1 MQFVI
6 INLKE
11 IEKMRY
17 FNIIKSNDAVVG
29 MISAILLIGLLVMVL
44 SFVNYSYV
52 PQWVENEESS
62 HMEMVSNQFAQLKYA
77 IDIQSLINDNTA
89 LTTSIKL
96 SRDEIPFLD
105 PYRNFGSITV
115 KPDRCTFV
123 ILDNN
128 GNYYNY
134 TTDSIEFSSQNLY
147 YVNQDYI
154 FEAGAII
161 LAQSNSSVA
170 KGQPSINLIEYG
182 KNLSITFVNITG
194 VRGKSFA
201 SGIGT
206 YPIYTRVLS
215 INDQYTT
222 IENVDKLTVFT
233 SYPKAWYTIFND
245 SLLYSGFS
253 YYINPLDINNRV
265 IVDFGSIPS
274 DNYDIFIKEVKISA
288 QIAWGIV

>member
-1 MQFVI
+1 MKFH
-6 INLKE
+6 
-11 IEKMRY
+11 
-17 FNIIKSNDAVVG
+17 NITKSNNAVVG
-29 MISAILLIGLLVMVL
+29 MISAILLIGLLIMVL

-52 PQWVENEESS
+52 PRWVENEESS

-77 IDIQSLINDNTA
+77 LDIQSLINDNTA

-115 KPDRCTFV
+115 KPDRCTFA
-123 ILDNN
+123 IMDNN
-128 GNYYNY
+128 SNYNNF

-147 YVNQDYI
+147 FVNQDYI

-161 LAQSNSSVA
+161 LAQSNSSVM
-170 KGQPSINLIEYG
+170 KGQPSITVTEYG
-182 KNLSITFVNITG
+182 KNLSITFVNVTG

-215 INDQYTT
+215 TNDQFTT
-222 IENVDKLTVFT
+222 IENVEKLTVFT
-233 SYPKAWYTIFND
+233 NYPKAWYTIFND
-245 SLLYSGFS
+245 SLVYSGFNYS
-253 YYINPLDINNRV
+253 LNPLDANNRV
-265 IVDFGSIPS
+265 IVDF
-274 DNYDIFIKEVKISA
+274 DNVPTDDYNIIIKEVKISA

>member
-1 MQFVI
+1 M
-6 INLKE
+6 K
-11 IEKMRY
+11 Y
-17 FNIIKSNDAVVG
+17 HNITKSNDAVVG
-29 MISAILLIGLLVMVL
+29 MISAILLIGLLIMVL

-52 PQWVENEESS
+52 PRWVENEESS

-77 IDIQSLINDNTA
+77 LDIQSLINDNTA

-115 KPDRCTFV
+115 KPDRCTFA
-123 ILDNN
+123 IMDNN
-128 GNYYNY
+128 SNYNNF

-147 YVNQDYI
+147 FVNQDYI

-161 LAQSNSSVA
+161 LAQSNSSVM
-170 KGQPSINLIEYG
+170 KGQPSITVTEYG

-201 SGIGT
+201 SGLGT

-215 INDQYTT
+215 TNDQFTT
-222 IENVDKLTVFT
+222 IENVEKLTVFT
-233 SYPKAWYTIFND
+233 NYPKAWYTIFND
-245 SLLYSGFS
+245 SLVYSGFNYS
-253 YYINPLDINNRV
+253 LIPLDTSNRV
-265 IVDFGSIPS
+265 IIDFDNVPT
-274 DNYDIFIKEVKISA
+274 DNYNIIIKEVKISA

>member
-1 MQFVI
+1 M
-6 INLKE
+6 K
-11 IEKMRY
+11 Y
-17 FNIIKSNDAVVG
+17 HNITKSNDAVVG
-29 MISAILLIGLLVMVL
+29 MISAILLIGLLIMVL

-52 PQWVENEESS
+52 PRWVENEESS

-77 IDIQSLINDNTA
+77 LDIQSLISDNTA

-123 ILDNN
+123 IMDNN
-128 GNYYNY
+128 SNYNNF

-161 LAQSNSSVA
+161 LAQSNSSVM
-170 KGQPSINLIEYG
+170 KGQPSITVTEYG

-206 YPIYTRVLS
+206 YPIHTRVLS
-215 INDQYTT
+215 TNDQFTT
-222 IENVDKLTVFT
+222 IENVEKLTVLT
-233 SYPKAWYTIFND
+233 NYPKAWYTIFND
-245 SLLYSGFS
+245 SLIYSGLNYS
-253 YYINPLDINNRV
+253 LNPLDSNNRV
-265 IVDFGSIPS
+265 IVEFDNVPA
-274 DNYDIFIKEVKISA
+274 DNYNIIIKEVKISA

>member
-1 MQFVI
+1 MKFH
-6 INLKE
+6 
-11 IEKMRY
+11 
-17 FNIIKSNDAVVG
+17 NITKSNNAVVG
-29 MISAILLIGLLVMVL
+29 MISAILLIGLLIMVL

-52 PQWVENEESS
+52 PRWVENEESS

-77 IDIQSLINDNTA
+77 LDIQSLINDNTA

-115 KPDRCTFV
+115 KPDRCTFA
-123 ILDNN
+123 IMDNN
-128 GNYYNY
+128 SNYNNF

-147 YVNQDYI
+147 FVNQDYI

-161 LAQSNSSVA
+161 LAQSNSSVM
-170 KGQPSINLIEYG
+170 KGQPSVTVTEYG

-215 INDQYTT
+215 TNDQFTT
-222 IENVDKLTVFT
+222 IENVEKLTVFT
-233 SYPKAWYTIFND
+233 NYPKAWYTIFND
-245 SLLYSGFS
+245 SLVYSGFNYS
-253 YYINPLDINNRV
+253 LNPLDANNRV
-265 IVDFGSIPS
+265 IVDF
-274 DNYDIFIKEVKISA
+274 DNVPTDDYNIIIKEVKISA

>member
-1 MQFVI
+1 MKYHKI
-6 INLKE
+6 T
-11 IEKMRY
+11 
-17 FNIIKSNDAVVG
+17 KSNDAVVG
-29 MISAILLIGLLVMVL
+29 MISAILLIGLLIVAL

-52 PQWVENEESS
+52 PRWVKNEESS
-62 HMEMVSNQFAQLKYA
+62 HMEIVSNQFAQLKYA
-77 IDIQSLINDNTA
+77 LDIQSLINDNTA

-96 SRDEIPFLD
+96 SRDGIPFLD

-123 ILDNN
+123 IMDNN
-128 GNYYNY
+128 NNYNNF

-147 YVNQDYI
+147 FVNQDYI

-161 LAQSNSSVA
+161 LAQSNSSVM
-170 KGQPSINLIEYG
+170 KGQPSITVAEYG

-206 YPIYTRVLS
+206 FPIYTRVLS
-215 INDQYTT
+215 SNDQFTT
-222 IENVDKLTVFT
+222 IENVEKLTVFT
-233 SYPKAWYTIFND
+233 NYPKAWYTIFND
-245 SLLYSGFS
+245 SLVYSGFNYS
-253 YYINPLDINNRV
+253 LTPLDTTNRV
-265 IVDFGSIPS
+265 IVEF
-274 DNYDIFIKEVKISA
+274 DNVPADDYNIIIKEVKISA

>member
-1 MQFVI
+1 MKFH
-6 INLKE
+6 
-11 IEKMRY
+11 
-17 FNIIKSNDAVVG
+17 NITKSNDAIVG
-29 MISAILLIGLLVMVL
+29 MISAILLIGLLIMVI

-52 PQWVENEESS
+52 PRWVENEESS

-123 ILDNN
+123 IEDNTSR
-128 GNYYNY
+128 YYNF

-161 LAQSNSSVA
+161 LAQSNSSVM
-170 KGQPSINLIEYG
+170 KGQPSITVTEYG
-182 KNLSITFVNITG
+182 ENISITFVNITG

-215 INDQYTT
+215 TDDQFTT
-222 IENVDKLTVFT
+222 IENVEELTIYT
-233 SYPKAWYTIFND
+233 NYPKAWFTIFND
-245 SLLYSGFS
+245 SLIYSGFNYS
-253 YYINPLDINNRV
+253 LIPLDTNNRV
-265 IVDFGSIPS
+265 IVEF
-274 DNYDIFIKEVKISA
+274 DNVPEDDYNIIIKEVRISA

>member
-1 MQFVI
+1 MKFH
-6 INLKE
+6 
-11 IEKMRY
+11 
-17 FNIIKSNDAVVG
+17 NITKSNNAVVG
-29 MISAILLIGLLVMVL
+29 MISAILLIGLLIMVL

-52 PQWVENEESS
+52 PRWVENEESS

-77 IDIQSLINDNTA
+77 LDIQSLINDNTA

-115 KPDRCTFV
+115 KPDRCTFA
-123 ILDNN
+123 IMDNN
-128 GNYYNY
+128 SNYNNF

-147 YVNQDYI
+147 FVNQDYI

-161 LAQSNSSVA
+161 LAQSNSSVM
-170 KGQPSINLIEYG
+170 KGQPSITVTEYG

-215 INDQYTT
+215 TNDQFTT
-222 IENVDKLTVFT
+222 IENVEKLTVFT
-233 SYPKAWYTIFND
+233 NYPKAWYTIFND
-245 SLLYSGFS
+245 SLVYSGFNYS
-253 YYINPLDINNRV
+253 LIPLDTSNRV
-265 IVDFGSIPS
+265 IIDFDNVPT
-274 DNYDIFIKEVKISA
+274 DNYNIIIKEVKISA

>member
-1 MQFVI
+1 MKYHKI
-6 INLKE
+6 T
-11 IEKMRY
+11 
-17 FNIIKSNDAVVG
+17 KSNDAVVG
-29 MISAILLIGLLVMVL
+29 MISAILLIGLLIMAL
-44 SFVNYSYV
+44 SFVNFSYV
-52 PQWVENEESS
+52 PRWVENEESS

-77 IDIQSLINDNTA
+77 LDIQSLINDNTA

-123 ILDNN
+123 IMDNSS
-128 GNYYNY
+128 NYYNF
-134 TTDSIEFSSQNLY
+134 TTDSIIFSSQNLY
-147 YVNQDYI
+147 FVNQDYI
-154 FEAGAII
+154 YEAGAII
-161 LAQSNSSVA
+161 LAQSNSSVM
-170 KGQPSINLIEYG
+170 KGQPSITVNEYG

-206 YPIYTRVLS
+206 FPIYTRVLNS
-215 INDQYTT
+215 NDQFTI

-233 SYPKAWYTIFND
+233 NYPKAWYNIFND
-245 SLLYSGFS
+245 SLVYSGLNYS
-253 YYINPLDINNRV
+253 LNSLDSSNRV
-265 IVDFGSIPS
+265 IVEF
-274 DNYDIFIKEVKISA
+274 DNVPADDYNIIIKEVKISA

>member
-1 MQFVI
+1 MKFH
-6 INLKE
+6 
-11 IEKMRY
+11 
-17 FNIIKSNDAVVG
+17 NITKSNNAVVG
-29 MISAILLIGLLVMVL
+29 MISAILLIGLLIMVL

-52 PQWVENEESS
+52 PRWVENEESS

-77 IDIQSLINDNTA
+77 LDIQSLINDNTA

-115 KPDRCTFV
+115 KPDRCTFA
-123 ILDNN
+123 IMDNN
-128 GNYYNY
+128 SNYNNF

-147 YVNQDYI
+147 FVNQDYI

-161 LAQSNSSVA
+161 LAQSNSSVM
-170 KGQPSINLIEYG
+170 KGQPSITVTEYG

-215 INDQYTT
+215 TNDQFTT
-222 IENVDKLTVFT
+222 IENVEKLTVFT
-233 SYPKAWYTIFND
+233 NYPKAWYTIFND
-245 SLLYSGFS
+245 SLVYSGFNYS
-253 YYINPLDINNRV
+253 LNPLDANNRV
-265 IVDFGSIPS
+265 IVDF
-274 DNYDIFIKEVKISA
+274 DNVPTDDYNIIIKEVKISA

>member
-1 MQFVI
+1 MKFH
-6 INLKE
+6 
-11 IEKMRY
+11 
-17 FNIIKSNDAVVG
+17 NITKSNNAVVG
-29 MISAILLIGLLVMVL
+29 MISAILLIGLLIMVL

-52 PQWVENEESS
+52 PRWVENEESS

-77 IDIQSLINDNTA
+77 LDIQSLINDNTA

-115 KPDRCTFV
+115 KPDRCTFA
-123 ILDNN
+123 IMDNN
-128 GNYYNY
+128 SNYNNF

-147 YVNQDYI
+147 FVNQDYI

-161 LAQSNSSVA
+161 LAQSNSSVM
-170 KGQPSINLIEYG
+170 KGQPSITVTEYG

-201 SGIGT
+201 SGLGT

-215 INDQYTT
+215 TNDQFTT
-222 IENVDKLTVFT
+222 IENVEKLTVFT
-233 SYPKAWYTIFND
+233 NYPKAWYTIFND
-245 SLLYSGFS
+245 SLVYSGFNYS
-253 YYINPLDINNRV
+253 LNPLDTNNRV
-265 IVDFGSIPS
+265 IVDF
-274 DNYDIFIKEVKISA
+274 DNVPTDDYNIIIKEVKISA

>member
-11 IEKMRY
+11 IEKMKY
-17 FNIIKSNDAVVG
+17 YKIKKSNDAVVG
-29 MISAILLIGLLVMVL
+29 MISAILLIGLLIMVL

-115 KPDRCTFV
+115 KTDRCTFV

-128 GNYYNY
+128 GNYYNF

-147 YVNQDYI
+147 YVNQNYI

-161 LAQSNSSVA
+161 LAQSNSSVM
-170 KGQPSINLIEYG
+170 KGQPSINVIEYG

-206 YPIYTRVLS
+206 YPIYTRVLNT
-215 INDQYTT
+215 NDQFTT
-222 IENVDKLTVFT
+222 IENVDKLTVLT
-233 SYPKAWYTIFND
+233 NYPKAWYTIFND
-245 SLLYSGFS
+245 SLLYSGFN

-265 IVDFGSIPS
+265 IVDFGSVPS
-274 DNYDIFIKEVKISA
+274 DDYNIILKEVKISA

>member
-1 MQFVI
+1 M
-6 INLKE
+6 K
-11 IEKMRY
+11 Y
-17 FNIIKSNDAVVG
+17 HNITKPNDAVVG
-29 MISAILLIGLLVMVL
+29 MISAILIIGLLIMVL

-52 PQWVENEESS
+52 PRWVENEESS

-77 IDIQSLINDNTA
+77 LDIQSLINDNTA

-115 KPDRCTFV
+115 KPNRCTFA
-123 ILDNN
+123 IMDNN
-128 GNYYNY
+128 SNYNNF

-161 LAQSNSSVA
+161 LSQSNSSVM
-170 KGQPSINLIEYG
+170 KGQPSITVTEYG

-215 INDQYTT
+215 TNDQFTT
-222 IENVDKLTVFT
+222 IENVEELTVFT
-233 SYPKAWYTIFND
+233 NYPKAWYTIFND
-245 SLLYSGFS
+245 SLVYSGFNYS
-253 YYINPLDINNRV
+253 LIPLDTSNRV
-265 IVDFGSIPS
+265 IVEF
-274 DNYDIFIKEVKISA
+274 DNVPADDYNIIIKEVKISA